1 MGENVM
7 IYVSH
12 LLRDEEMKE
21 LVEELQVGVESIEF
35 SISENLD
42 HLSEYIKT
50 YRKRLQFIG
59 TRELTLHGPFL
70 DLNPVA
76 YDSRVRRVTMER
88 FIQCYEAAQELGAKK
103 IVYHTCYHPGI
114 YFLIGWAE
122 RMEEFFHE
130 FLADR
135 KDISIVLENV
145 FDREWEPILEV
156 KQRLPEPNFSLCL
169 DIGHAHCMS
178 PHPVEEWAQKLA
190 GEITHLHVHDNH
202 GERDEH
208 LGLGKGT
215 IPVREVLKNFQGRED
230 CTYTIECNTKED
242 VRMSCRMLRE
252 IL

>member
-1 MGENVM
+1 M

-21 LVEELQVGVESIEF
+21 LVEELEVGVESIEF

-42 HLSEYIKT
+42 HLSEHIKT

-130 FLADR
+130 FLCR
-135 KDISIVLENV
+135 SERYFHRPGK
-145 FDREWEPILEV
+145 
-156 KQRLPEPNFSLCL
+156 CL
-169 DIGHAHCMS
+169 RPGMGTDPGGQTEAPGTKFFPVPGHRSRPLHVPASGRRVGTETGRRDHSS
-178 PHPVEEWAQKLA
+178 PHPRQPRRTGRTPWLGKRNHPGARGAEELS
-190 GEITHLHVHDNH
+190 
-202 GERDEH
+202 GER
-208 LGLGKGT
+208 GLH
-215 IPVREVLKNFQGRED
+215 IYD
-230 CTYTIECNTKED
+230 
-242 VRMSCRMLRE
+242 
-252 IL
+252 

>member
-1 MGENVM
+1 M

-202 GERDEH
+202 GEPGRTPWPGKRNHPGAGGAEE
-208 LGLGKGT
+208 LSGERGLH
-215 IPVREVLKNFQGRED
+215 IYD
-230 CTYTIECNTKED
+230 
-242 VRMSCRMLRE
+242 
-252 IL
+252 

>member
-1 MGENVM
+1 M

-130 FLADR
+130 FLR
-135 KDISIVLENV
+135 FSTVRIC
-145 FDREWEPILEV
+145 V
-156 KQRLPEPNFSLCL
+156 KQSIR
-169 DIGHAHCMS
+169 
-178 PHPVEEWAQKLA
+178 
-190 GEITHLHVHDNH
+190 
-202 GERDEH
+202 
-208 LGLGKGT
+208 
-215 IPVREVLKNFQGRED
+215 
-230 CTYTIECNTKED
+230 
-242 VRMSCRMLRE
+242 
-252 IL
+252 